1 MIVYIVFSEYYTVLP
16 SRITALSGSCVQ
28 IPCTFGAPDDMLK
41 NAESIF
47 GCWIKKDHAFLN
59 SDSLVV
65 LNGSTNI
72 IKGFSNIEIL
82 GNLSQRECT
91 TVFYDVMNNHTDN
104 YYFRVEMK
112 PVDWKYTYDEN
123 PIHISVSGK
132 WSSSEVESNELSYIY
147 SRYCNRVAFF
157 VYFNFFKIYIFTFT

>member
-28 IPCTFGAPDDMLK
+28 IPCTFDALDNMLK

-47 GCWIKKDHAFLN
+47 GFWIKKNHAFLQP
-59 SDSLVV
+59 DSLVV
-65 LNGSTNI
+65 FNGSTNI
-72 IKGFSNIEIL
+72 IKGFSHIEIL

-112 PVDWKYTYDEN
+112 NPVQSKKYWNYTYRYN
-123 PIHISVSGK
+123 PINISVSSK
-132 WSSSEVESNELSYIY
+132 WDLHLNYIVLLY
-147 SRYCNRVAFF
+147 E
-157 VYFNFFKIYIFTFT
+157 ITL